1 MFAHHQQAIETVT
14 FKLKER
20 EEVLGVIAGGS
31 VAHGFANESSDIDL
45 MIVVS
50 NDKYKELVNKGD
62 LHYYERDSTPYEG
75 GYVDGKYTC
84 ESLIREVAERGSE
97 PARFAYKDGIVTYSE
112 IDGLQELVRK
122 AALYPVHEKGEKLEK
137 FYAQLEA
144 WKWMFDEGL
153 KRNEIYLMDHAAAH
167 VVLFAGRLILAH
179 NEALYPFHKWFM
191 RVLDGVEGKPDGLI
205 PLMEQTLR
213 HKTKENI
220 DALFD
225 SVASYREWP
234 KPEKGWPV
242 RFMLDSELM
251 WRTGHVPVA
260 DM

>member
-1 MFAHHQQAIETVT
+1 MLAHHQQAIEAATS
-14 FKLKER
+14 KLKER
-20 EEVLGVIAGGS
+20 AEVLGVIIGGS
-31 VAHGFANESSDIDL
+31 VAHGFANERSDIDL

-50 NDKYKELVNKGD
+50 NETYQTVVDKGD
-62 LHYYERDSTPYEG
+62 LHYYEKDSTPYEG

-84 ESLIREVAERGSE
+84 EALIRDVAERGSE
-97 PARFAYKDGIVTYSE
+97 PARFAYRDGIVTYSK
-112 IDGLQELVRK
+112 IDGLEDLVAK
-122 AALYPVHEKGEKLEK
+122 AAQYPAHEKQEKLEK

-144 WKWMFDEGL
+144 WKWLFEEGV

-179 NEALYPFHKWFM
+179 NETLYPFHKWFM
-191 RVLDGVEGKPDGLI
+191 RVLDGVEQKPDGMMK
-205 PLMEQTLR
+205 LMEQALR

-220 DALFD
+220 DALFNA
-225 SVASYREWP
+225 VTGYTEWP
-234 KPEKGWPV
+234 KPQKGWPA

-251 WRTGHVPVA
+251 WRTGHVPVG